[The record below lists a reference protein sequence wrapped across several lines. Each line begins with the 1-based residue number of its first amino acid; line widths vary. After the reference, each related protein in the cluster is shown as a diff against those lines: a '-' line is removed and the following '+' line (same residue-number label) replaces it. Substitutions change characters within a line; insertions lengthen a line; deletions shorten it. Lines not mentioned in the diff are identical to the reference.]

1 MNLIR
6 LEAEI
11 VGNGSWTADDLSAI
25 LCRSK
30 EVIAVMRMETRLLE
44 GLKVEMKT
52 SLYPDKDQLELTKS
66 MAGKDFRVF
75 QRDVRDVQ
83 FMIKINYEI

>member
-1 MNLIR
+1 M
-6 LEAEI
+6 
-11 VGNGSWTADDLSAI
+11 TADDLSAI

-30 EVIAVMRMETRLLE
+30 EVIAAMRMETRLLQ

-66 MAGKDFRVF
+66 MAGRDFGGF
-75 QRDVRDVQ
+75 KSDAQRLRSR
-83 FMIKINYEI
+83 